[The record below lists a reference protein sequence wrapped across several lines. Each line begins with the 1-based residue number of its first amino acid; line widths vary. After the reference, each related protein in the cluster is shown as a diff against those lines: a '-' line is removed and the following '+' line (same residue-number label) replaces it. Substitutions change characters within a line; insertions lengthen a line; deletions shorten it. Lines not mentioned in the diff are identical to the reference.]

1 MTKKHK
7 TLLILTTTVF
17 IFLLLAVLLKKTDI
31 FDQIIYDKIRSIKLP
46 YLNDIAILITKLG
59 NIVPVTIVCIIYLIL
74 KPKEGKYVI
83 ACVITSLMLNLLI
96 KNLVARV
103 RPDSIWLIKETGFS
117 FPSGHAMAS
126 MSLYGMILYFI
137 NVNNIQYKK
146 LITTLLSGLIILVGL
161 SRVYVGVHFPSDILA
176 GFSLSFSIVLI
187 YCYLYQKEVEYVSK
201 KI

>member
-7 TLLILTTTVF
+7 ILFILAIT
-17 IFLLLAVLLKKTDI
+17 IFLLLLLAVILKADSLDKT
-31 FDQIIYDKIRSIKLP
+31 IYNSIKNLRTS
-46 YLNDIAILITKLG
+46 YLNDIVIVITKLG
-59 NIVPVTIVCIIYLIL
+59 NALPVTLICIVYFIL

-83 ACVITSLMLNLLI
+83 ACVITAFLMNLLL
-96 KNLVARV
+96 KNIVART
-103 RPDSIWLIKETGFS
+103 RPNSLWLIKETGFS